1 MREYPPTGSGAR
13 ATLPGHAQETVLLK
27 PCPDGHAEH
36 RLIHVDHATIVQME
50 LPPGSLLHLDM
61 QRRPRDGDLV
71 LAEVVISERLTRSV
85 RRFTAVGGSS
95 GVVSLARLGPR
106 ATSIIRPRYE
116 VGILG
121 VVDGHIVPLD
131 GS

>member
-1 MREYPPTGSGAR
+1 MMEYPRSRAR
-13 ATLPGHAQETVLLK
+13 STTHAYAPETVLLK

-36 RLIHVDHATIVQME
+36 RLIHVDDSTTRQLE
-50 LPPGSLLHLDM
+50 LPCGSLLHLDM
-61 QRRPRDGDLV
+61 QRRPKDGDLV
-71 LAEVVISERLTRSV
+71 LAELVIHERLTRAV

-95 GVVSLARLGPR
+95 GVVSLAGLARR
-106 ATSIIRPRYE
+106 SASIIRPRYE

-121 VVDGHIVPLD
+121 VVDGHVVPLD

>member
-1 MREYPPTGSGAR
+1 MEHPRAR
-13 ATLPGHAQETVLLK
+13 SLARSTAHAHAPETVLLK

-36 RLIHVDHATIVQME
+36 RLIHVDHDTTSQLD
-50 LPPGSLLHLDM
+50 LPRRSLLHLDM

-71 LAEVVISERLTRSV
+71 LAELLIGERLTRAV

-95 GVVSLARLGPR
+95 GVVSLAGLARHSS
-106 ATSIIRPRYE
+106 SIIRPRYE

-121 VVDGHIVPLD
+121 VVDGHIAPLD
-131 GS
+131 DS

>member
-1 MREYPPTGSGAR
+1 MVEHPRARPALRSTTPT
-13 ATLPGHAQETVLLK
+13 HAQEAVLLR

-36 RLIHVDHATIVQME
+36 RLIHVDQDTTSQLD
-50 LPPGSLLHLDM
+50 LPRGSLLHLDM
-61 QRRPRDGDLV
+61 QRRPRDGDVV
-71 LAEVVISERLTRSV
+71 LAELLIRERLARTV

-95 GVVSLARLGPR
+95 GVVSLAGLRQP
-106 ATSIIRPRYE
+106 AASIIRPRYE

-121 VVDGHIVPLD
+121 VVDGHVAPLD

>member
-1 MREYPPTGSGAR
+1 
-13 ATLPGHAQETVLLK
+13 VLK

-36 RLIHVDHATIVQME
+36 RLIHVDDCTTSE
-50 LPPGSLLHLDM
+50 LKLPRGSLLHLDM
-61 QRRPRDGDLV
+61 DRRPRDGDLV
-71 LAEVVISERLTRSV
+71 LAELVIRERLIRTV

-95 GVVSLARLGPR
+95 GVVSLAGLARPS
-106 ATSIIRPRYE
+106 ASIIRPRYE